1 MNKILAMFFIFF
13 LGFVDAKEP
22 FLAILKK
29 VYTNNLQTFRYKEF
43 SFVCKPYG
51 VLTLEELYEQSG
63 STPAC
68 KKAIE
73 DFYIQ
78 HPSLKYLAEI
88 KLHEEQLYHILFR
101 KEKCII
107 YLNGQMSYSELL
119 LKNGV
124 AMENRG
130 FNDKEFR
137 SVFYDAQES
146 ARIENK
152 GLWGSDIFGKCAS
165 ER

>member
-13 LGFVDAKEP
+13 LSFVDAKEP
-22 FLAILKK
+22 FLAMLKE
-29 VYTNNLQTFRYKEF
+29 VYTNDLQTFGYKES

-68 KKAIE
+68 KRAIDE
-73 DFYIQ
+73 FYIQ

-88 KLHEEQLYHILFR
+88 KLHKGQLYHILFR
-101 KEKCII
+101 KEECII
-107 YLNGQMSYSELL
+107 YLKGQMSYSELL
-119 LKNGV
+119 LQKGV
-124 AMENRG
+124 AMKNRD

-146 ARIENK
+146 ARIEKK